1 MNLEKKFSQVART
14 AKASIIRELLKVA
27 SDPEMISFGG
37 GVPDPETFPREELG
51 EIAAKIVKEEYKIT
65 LQYGPTE
72 GDNEL
77 KNAYINLLKKHEGIE
92 GVFPENML
100 ITVGSQQALQLVG
113 LALLDEDSYC
123 AVGKPVYLG
132 AVSAFRQMFPKFLE
146 IPLEDDGMNVDILEE
161 KLNELVNNE
170 EIDKFK
176 FVYVVPTFQNPAGVT
191 MSLEKRKRLINLA
204 HKYDFLIVEDDP
216 YGALRFEG
224 ESIPS
229 IYSLEPERTILLNT
243 FSKILCPGLRI
254 GIIIASK
261 DLLRKLTI
269 LKQGV
274 DLCTPSLTQRL
285 AARYLQAYDRIQQLK
300 PTLELYKSKKDTML
314 NALEKEF
321 GDMQGVSWTRP
332 EGGLFIWLT
341 FPEWVDTMEM
351 FEEAKKNKVLYVP
364 GEAFYVNEVEKNHMR
379 LSFCLPSHEEIKEG
393 IRRLRKVVE
402 NYVNANSMRSKS

>member
-1 MNLEKKFSQVART
+1 MNYEKKFSKVAKT

-92 GVFPENML
+92 GVSPENML
-100 ITVGSQQALQLVG
+100 ITVGSQQALQLIG

-132 AVSAFRQMFPKFLE
+132 AVSAFRQMFPKFME

-161 KLNELVNNE
+161 KLEELVTKG

-191 MSLEKRKRLINLA
+191 MSLEKRKKLINLA
-204 HKYDFLIVEDDP
+204 HKYDFLILEDDP
-216 YGALRFEG
+216 YGSLRFEG
-224 ESIPS
+224 EPIPS
-229 IYSLEPERTILLNT
+229 IYSLDPERTVLLNT

-254 GIIIASK
+254 GIIVASK

-285 AARYLQAYDRIQQLK
+285 AARYLQAHDRIEQLK

-314 NALEKEF
+314 KALEEEF

-393 IRRLRKVVE
+393 IRRLRKVTE
-402 NYVNANSMRSKS
+402 NYINANSIRSKS

>member
-261 DLLRKLTI
+261 DLVRKLTI